1 MMKEVNLFS
10 AFLLLLLLSISLK
23 AEENYWQQWVHY
35 GMEVSLDTAEHSLS
49 GTSNITYVN
58 KSPDSLHRI
67 YMHLYPNAFQVGS
80 VKYREYK
87 RGHYSGGISEDKPS
101 FIRIDR
107 FDIQNGDTTVPIEVK
122 IDDTILEA
130 ELPSPLSPGDTLT
143 FELDWVHQVRE
154 HNDRAGYKDDQYDFA
169 QWYPKMVVYD
179 KHGWQNI
186 PFHAIG
192 EFYGEFGTY
201 DVKIDVPGGYIVGAS
216 GVVTDGDP
224 GWSAVAVDTSIE
236 LDEWL
241 ESREEST
248 TDSAVRRLV
257 TFHAEQV
264 HDFAWITSP
273 NFLYESGEWNGID
286 IHVLY
291 DSEKG
296 RDWTKEVVKRG
307 ERVLEWLTTKFGEY
321 PYPQV
326 TITHAMIGGGMEY
339 PMLVMN
345 GSSSEGLIA
354 HEIGHIWFYGILGN
368 NEHEEAWLD
377 EGFTT
382 FQTGWYMMNQY
393 PPDGHG
399 GSGNDLFGKM
409 MFLQKLLTSNSLV
422 ESAQWDVARF
432 VTSGYNTPIAGSSR
446 KSPGYSVYGYN
457 AYSKPAMMLYNLRG
471 YLGEERFLSAMQS
484 YYDQWKLKHPDE
496 ERFRTAMR
504 EATGEDLDWF
514 FDQWLHEAG
523 YADYALTGWKS
534 KRLASGEYEVTASI
548 LNKGTM
554 AYPLDVE
561 VELANGES
569 YRPERWTNFTNRWKD
584 DYTFTVPVRPKRITL
599 DPDDWILDVDRRD
612 NSSGFTPHS
621 FTLQMNSTPG
631 SPRDAYLITAFP
643 WLVWYHPLDGWKP
656 GLSMG
661 RSYGFWTSQVMSVSY
676 GVQSQEVFWRF
687 RSSHDLRSILPG
699 LKLKWRLSELEGVR
713 GAGIQADYSGSKLYG
728 YPPNYSFSGGYKIT
742 IADSTGYTDLYE
754 AGKVG
759 LLFGRFEA
767 SVNLGDFGGGFS
779 VDLASSGGSVSDWDF
794 SRLIVETKL
803 RGSWEKFG
811 VAMRF
816 LAGGTSYGENGIP
829 GQEKFTVQS
838 AGAGDYFQWSHLR
851 HRDILN
857 GFRDNFHIYGDA
869 NLRGYYAHG
878 FEGAESIVTGSLE
891 ASYKLLSFLKFR
903 TFFDGGWLW
912 SESDDF
918 EGDLLMGAGIGFS
931 VGPDFNFNGS
941 QIGFRIDLP
950 FWLSEPMAGK
960 ESIDLSRWVIGLRR
974 GL

>member
-10 AFLLLLLLSISLK
+10 AFILLLLLSISLK

-612 NSSGFTPHS
+612 NSSGFTPYR
-621 FTLQMNSTPG
+621 FTLQMNPTPG
-631 SPRDAYLITAFP
+631 SPREAYLITAFP
-643 WLVWYHPLDGWKP
+643 RLVWYHPLDGWKP

-676 GVQSQEVFWRF
+676 GVQSQEFFWRF

-742 IADSTGYTDLYE
+742 VADSTGYTDLYE

-779 VDLASSGGSVSDWDF
+779 IDLVSSGGSVSDWDF
-794 SRLIVETKL
+794 SRLILETKL
-803 RGSWEKFG
+803 RGSWEKIG

-912 SESDDF
+912 SESDGF
-918 EGDLLMGAGIGFS
+918 EGDLLMDAGIGFS

-941 QIGFRIDLP
+941 QIGFRIDFP

-960 ESIDLSRWVIGLRR
+960 ESIDLSRWVIG
-974 GL
+974 

>member
-10 AFLLLLLLSISLK
+10 AFILLLLLSISLN
-23 AEENYWQQWVHY
+23 AEDVYWQQWVHY

-80 VKYREYK
+80 VKYREYQ
-87 RGHYSGGISEDKPS
+87 RGHYNGGISEDKPS

-107 FDIQNGDTTVPIEVK
+107 FDIKNGDTTVPIEVK

-534 KRLASGEYEVTASI
+534 KRLVSGEYEVTASI

-612 NSSGFTPHS
+612 NSSGFTPHR
-621 FTLQMNSTPG
+621 FTLQMNPTPG

-643 WLVWYHPLDGWKP
+643 RLVWYHPLDGWKP

-742 IADSTGYTDLYE
+742 EANSTAYTDLYE

-759 LLFGRFEA
+759 ILFGRFEA
-767 SVNLGDFGGGFS
+767 SANLGDFGGGFS
-779 VDLASSGGSVSDWDF
+779 IDLASSGGSVSDWDF

-803 RGSWEKFG
+803 RGSWEKIG

-869 NLRGYYAHG
+869 NLRGYYTHG

-912 SESDDF
+912 SESDGF
-918 EGDLLMGAGIGFS
+918 EGDLLMDAGIGFS

-941 QIGFRIDLP
+941 QIGFRIDFP

-960 ESIDLSRWVIGLRR
+960 ESIDLSRWVIGLQR

>member
-10 AFLLLLLLSISLK
+10 AFILLLLLSISLN
-23 AEENYWQQWVHY
+23 AEDVYWQQWVHY

-80 VKYREYK
+80 VKYREYQ
-87 RGHYSGGISEDKPS
+87 RGHYNGGISEDKPS

-248 TDSAVRRLV
+248 TDSAVRCLV

-296 RDWTKEVVKRG
+296 QDWTKEVVKRG

-326 TITHAMIGGGMEY
+326 TITHAMLGGGMEY

-393 PPDGHG
+393 PPDGRG
-399 GSGNDLFGKM
+399 GSGNDFFGKM
-409 MFLQKLLTSNSLV
+409 MRLQKLFTSNTLV
-422 ESAQWDVARF
+422 ESAQWDVASF
-432 VTSGYNTPIAGSSR
+432 VTRGYNTPIAGSSR
-446 KSPGYSVYGYN
+446 KSPGYSVYSQN
-457 AYSKPAMMLYNLRG
+457 AYSKPSMMLYNLRG
-471 YLGEERFLSAMQS
+471 YLGEERFLSAMQY

-496 ERFRTAMR
+496 EQFRTAME

-514 FDQWLHEAG
+514 FDPWLHEAG
-523 YADYALTGWKS
+523 YTDYALTGWKS
-534 KRLASGEYEVTASI
+534 KRLSGGEFEVTASI
-548 LNKGTM
+548 RNKGTM
-554 AYPLDVE
+554 AYPLDLE

-569 YRPERWTNFTNRWKD
+569 YRPERWTNYINTWKD
-584 DYTFTVPVRPKRITL
+584 DYTFTVPGKPKRITL

-612 NSSGFTPHS
+612 NSSGFTPHR
-621 FTLQMNSTPG
+621 FTLQMNLIPG
-631 SPRDAYLITAFP
+631 SPRDAYLIAAFP
-643 WLVWYHPLDGWKP
+643 WLTGYHQLDGWKP
-656 GLSMG
+656 GLNLG
-661 RSYGFWTSQVMSVSY
+661 RSYGFWTSQVMGMSY
-676 GVQSQEVFWRF
+676 GVKSQAIFWHL
-687 RSSHDLRSILPG
+687 RSSHDMRRILPG
-699 LKLKWRLSELEGVR
+699 LKLEWQLSELEGVR
-713 GAGIQADYSGSKLYG
+713 GAGIQGDYSWSEWYG
-728 YPPNYSFSGGYKIT
+728 YPPRYSFSGGYKIT
-742 IADSTGYTDLYE
+742 EADNSGYTDLYE

-767 SVNLGDFGGGFS
+767 SARVGDFGGSFS
-779 VDLASSGGSVSDWDF
+779 IDLASSGGSVSDWDF

-803 RGSWEKFG
+803 RGSWEKIG

-912 SESDDF
+912 SESDGF
-918 EGDLLMGAGIGFS
+918 EGDLLMDAGIGFS

-941 QIGFRIDLP
+941 QIGFRIDFP

-960 ESIDLSRWVIGLRR
+960 ESIDLSRWVIGLQR

>member
-10 AFLLLLLLSISLK
+10 AFILLLLLSISLK

-122 IDDTILEA
+122 IDATILEA

-307 ERVLEWLTTKFGEY
+307 ERVLDWLTTKFGEY

-612 NSSGFTPHS
+612 NSSGFTPYR
-621 FTLQMNSTPG
+621 FTLQMNPTPG

-643 WLVWYHPLDGWKP
+643 WLFWYHPLDGWKP

-713 GAGIQADYSGSKLYG
+713 GAGIQADYSRSKLYG
-728 YPPNYSFSGGYKIT
+728 YSPNYSFSGGYKIT
-742 IADSTGYTDLYE
+742 EADSTGYTDLYE

-759 LLFGRFEA
+759 ILFSRFEA
-767 SVNLGDFGGGFS
+767 SVNLGDFGGGCS

-803 RGSWEKFG
+803 RGSWEKIG

-869 NLRGYYAHG
+869 NLRGYYTHG

-918 EGDLLMGAGIGFS
+918 EGDLLMDAGIGFS

-941 QIGFRIDLP
+941 QIGFRIDFP

-960 ESIDLSRWVIGLRR
+960 ESIDLSRWVIGLQR

>member
-10 AFLLLLLLSISLK
+10 AFILLLLLSISLN
-23 AEENYWQQWVHY
+23 AEDVYWQPWGHY

-80 VKYREYK
+80 VKYREYQ
-87 RGHYSGGISEDKPS
+87 RGHYNGGISEDKPS

-612 NSSGFTPHS
+612 NSSGFTPHR
-621 FTLQMNSTPG
+621 FTLQMNPTPG
-631 SPRDAYLITAFP
+631 SPREAYLITAFP
-643 WLVWYHPLDGWKP
+643 RLVWYHPLDGWKP

-742 IADSTGYTDLYE
+742 VADSTGYTDLYE

-803 RGSWEKFG
+803 RGSWEKIG

-857 GFRDNFHIYGDA
+857 GFRDNFHIFGDA

-912 SESDDF
+912 SESDGF
-918 EGDLLMGAGIGFS
+918 EGDLLMDAGIGFS

-941 QIGFRIDLP
+941 QIGFRIDFP

-960 ESIDLSRWVIGLRR
+960 ESIDLSRWVIGLQR

>member
-1 MMKEVNLFS
+1 MKEVNLFS
-10 AFLLLLLLSISLK
+10 AFILLLLLSISLK

-612 NSSGFTPHS
+612 NSSGFTPYR
-621 FTLQMNSTPG
+621 FTLQMNPTPG
-631 SPRDAYLITAFP
+631 SPREAYLITAFP
-643 WLVWYHPLDGWKP
+643 RLVWYHPLDGWKP

-676 GVQSQEVFWRF
+676 GVQSQEFFWRF
-687 RSSHDLRSILPG
+687 RSNHDLRSILPG

-742 IADSTGYTDLYE
+742 VADSTGYTDLYE

-803 RGSWEKFG
+803 RGSWEKIG

-912 SESDDF
+912 SESDGF
-918 EGDLLMGAGIGFS
+918 EGDLLMDAGIGFS

-941 QIGFRIDLP
+941 QIGFRIDFP

-960 ESIDLSRWVIGLRR
+960 ESIDLSRWVIG
-974 GL
+974 

>member
-10 AFLLLLLLSISLK
+10 AFILLLLLSISLK

-534 KRLASGEYEVTASI
+534 KRLVSGEYEVTASI

-612 NSSGFTPHS
+612 NSSGFTPHR
-621 FTLQMNSTPG
+621 FTLQMNPTPG

-643 WLVWYHPLDGWKP
+643 RLLWYHPLDGWKP

-676 GVQSQEVFWRF
+676 GVQSKEVFWRF

-742 IADSTGYTDLYE
+742 VADSTGYTDLYE

-759 LLFGRFEA
+759 ILFGRFEA
-767 SVNLGDFGGGFS
+767 SANLGDFGGGFS
-779 VDLASSGGSVSDWDF
+779 IDLASSGGSVSDWDF

-803 RGSWEKFG
+803 RGSWEKIG

-869 NLRGYYAHG
+869 NLRGYYTHG

-912 SESDDF
+912 SESDGF
-918 EGDLLMGAGIGFS
+918 EGDLLMDAGIGFS

-941 QIGFRIDLP
+941 QIGFRIDFP
-950 FWLSEPMAGK
+950 FWLSEPIAGK
-960 ESIDLSRWVIGLRR
+960 ESIDLSRWVIGLQR

>member
-1 MMKEVNLFS
+1 MKEVNLFS
-10 AFLLLLLLSISLK
+10 AFILLLLLSISVK

-87 RGHYSGGISEDKPS
+87 RRHYSGGISEDKPS

-612 NSSGFTPHS
+612 NSSGFTPHR
-621 FTLQMNSTPG
+621 FTLQMNPTPG

-643 WLVWYHPLDGWKP
+643 WLFWYHPLDGWKP

-742 IADSTGYTDLYE
+742 VADSTGYTDLYE

-759 LLFGRFEA
+759 ILFGRFEA
-767 SVNLGDFGGGFS
+767 SANLGDFGGGFS
-779 VDLASSGGSVSDWDF
+779 IDLASSGGSVSDWDF

-803 RGSWEKFG
+803 RGSWEKIG

-816 LAGGTSYGENGIP
+816 L
-829 GQEKFTVQS
+829 
-838 AGAGDYFQWSHLR
+838 
-851 HRDILN
+851 
-857 GFRDNFHIYGDA
+857 
-869 NLRGYYAHG
+869 
-878 FEGAESIVTGSLE
+878 
-891 ASYKLLSFLKFR
+891 
-903 TFFDGGWLW
+903 
-912 SESDDF
+912 
-918 EGDLLMGAGIGFS
+918 
-931 VGPDFNFNGS
+931 
-941 QIGFRIDLP
+941 
-950 FWLSEPMAGK
+950 
-960 ESIDLSRWVIGLRR
+960 
-974 GL
+974 

>member
-10 AFLLLLLLSISLK
+10 AFILLLLLSISLN
-23 AEENYWQQWVHY
+23 AEDVYWQQWVHY

-154 HNDRAGYKDDQYDFA
+154 HNNRAGYKDDQYDFA

-569 YRPERWTNFTNRWKD
+569 YRPKRWTNFTNRWKD

-612 NSSGFTPHS
+612 NSSGFTPYR
-621 FTLQMNSTPG
+621 FTLQMNPTPG
-631 SPRDAYLITAFP
+631 SPREAYLITAFP
-643 WLVWYHPLDGWKP
+643 RLVWYHPLDGWKP

-742 IADSTGYTDLYE
+742 VADSTGYTDLYE

-759 LLFGRFEA
+759 ILFGRFEA
-767 SVNLGDFGGGFS
+767 SANLGDFGGGFS
-779 VDLASSGGSVSDWDF
+779 IDLASSGGSVSDWDF

-803 RGSWEKFG
+803 RGSWEKIG

-857 GFRDNFHIYGDA
+857 GFRDNFHIFGDA

-912 SESDDF
+912 SESDGF
-918 EGDLLMGAGIGFS
+918 EGDLLMDAGIGFS

-941 QIGFRIDLP
+941 QIGFRIDFP

-960 ESIDLSRWVIGLRR
+960 ESIDLSRWVIGLQR

>member
-10 AFLLLLLLSISLK
+10 AFILLLLLSISLS
-23 AEENYWQQWVHY
+23 AEDVYWQQWVHY

-192 EFYGEFGTY
+192 EFYGEFGAY

-326 TITHAMIGGGMEY
+326 TITHAMLGGGMEY

-393 PPDGHG
+393 PPDGRG
-399 GSGNDLFGKM
+399 GSGNDFFGKM
-409 MFLQKLLTSNSLV
+409 MRLQKLFTSNSSV
-422 ESAQWDVARF
+422 ESAQWDVASF
-432 VTSGYNTPIAGSSR
+432 VTRGYNTPIAGSSR
-446 KSPGYSVYGYN
+446 KSPGYSVYSQN

-471 YLGEERFLSAMQS
+471 YLGEERFLSAMQY

-496 ERFRTAMR
+496 EQFRTAME

-514 FDQWLHEAG
+514 FDPWLHEAG
-523 YADYALTGWKS
+523 YTDYALTGWKS
-534 KRLASGEYEVTASI
+534 KRLSGGEFEVTASI
-548 LNKGTM
+548 RNKGTM
-554 AYPLDVE
+554 AYPLDLE

-569 YRPERWTNFTNRWKD
+569 YRPERWTNYINTWKD
-584 DYTFTVPVRPKRITL
+584 DYTFTVPGKPKRITL

-612 NSSGFTPHS
+612 NSSGFTPHR
-621 FTLQMNSTPG
+621 FTLQMNPIPG
-631 SPRDAYLITAFP
+631 SPRDAYLIAAFP
-643 WLVWYHPLDGWKP
+643 WLTGYHQLDGWKP
-656 GLSMG
+656 GLNLG
-661 RSYGFWTSQVMSVSY
+661 RSYGFWTSQVMGMSY
-676 GVQSQEVFWRF
+676 GVKSQAIFWHL
-687 RSSHDLRSILPG
+687 RSSHDMRRILPG
-699 LKLKWRLSELEGVR
+699 LKLEWQLSELEGVR
-713 GAGIQADYSGSKLYG
+713 GAGIQADYSWSEWYG
-728 YPPNYSFSGGYKIT
+728 YPPRYSFSGGYKIT
-742 IADSTGYTDLYE
+742 EADNSGYTDLYE

-767 SVNLGDFGGGFS
+767 SARVGDFGGSFS
-779 VDLASSGGSVSDWDF
+779 IDLASSGGSVSDWDF

-803 RGSWEKFG
+803 RGSWEKIG

-857 GFRDNFHIYGDA
+857 GFRDNFHIFGDA

-918 EGDLLMGAGIGFS
+918 EGDLLMDAGIGFS

-941 QIGFRIDLP
+941 QIGFRIDFP

-960 ESIDLSRWVIGLRR
+960 ESIDLSRWVIGLQR

>member
-10 AFLLLLLLSISLK
+10 AFILLLLLSISLS
-23 AEENYWQQWVHY
+23 AEDVYWQQWVHY

-154 HNDRAGYKDDQYDFA
+154 HNNRAGYKDDQYDFA

-514 FDQWLHEAG
+514 FDQWLYEAG

-612 NSSGFTPHS
+612 NSSGFTPHR
-621 FTLQMNSTPG
+621 FTLQMNPTPG
-631 SPRDAYLITAFP
+631 SPREAYLITAFP
-643 WLVWYHPLDGWKP
+643 RLVWYHPLDGWKP

-742 IADSTGYTDLYE
+742 EADSTGYTDLYE

-759 LLFGRFEA
+759 ILFSRFEA

-779 VDLASSGGSVSDWDF
+779 IDLASSGGSVSDWDF

-803 RGSWEKFG
+803 RGSWEKIG

-869 NLRGYYAHG
+869 NLRGYYTHG

-912 SESDDF
+912 SESDGF
-918 EGDLLMGAGIGFS
+918 EGDLLMDAGIGFS

-941 QIGFRIDLP
+941 QIGFRIDFP

-960 ESIDLSRWVIGLRR
+960 ESIDLSRWVIGLQR

>member
-10 AFLLLLLLSISLK
+10 AFILLLLLSISLS
-23 AEENYWQQWVHY
+23 AEDVYWQQWVHY

-80 VKYREYK
+80 VKYREYQ
-87 RGHYSGGISEDKPS
+87 RGHYNGGISEDKPS

-107 FDIQNGDTTVPIEVK
+107 FDIKNGDTTVPIEVK

-534 KRLASGEYEVTASI
+534 KRLVSGEYEVTASI

-612 NSSGFTPHS
+612 NSSGFTPYR
-621 FTLQMNSTPG
+621 FTLQMNPTPG
-631 SPRDAYLITAFP
+631 SPREAYLITAFP
-643 WLVWYHPLDGWKP
+643 RLVWYHPLDGWKP

-676 GVQSQEVFWRF
+676 GVQSQEFFWRF
-687 RSSHDLRSILPG
+687 RSNHDLRSILPG

-728 YPPNYSFSGGYKIT
+728 YPPTCSFSG
-742 IADSTGYTDLYE
+742 
-754 AGKVG
+754 
-759 LLFGRFEA
+759 
-767 SVNLGDFGGGFS
+767 
-779 VDLASSGGSVSDWDF
+779 
-794 SRLIVETKL
+794 
-803 RGSWEKFG
+803 
-811 VAMRF
+811 
-816 LAGGTSYGENGIP
+816 
-829 GQEKFTVQS
+829 
-838 AGAGDYFQWSHLR
+838 DY
-851 HRDILN
+851 
-857 GFRDNFHIYGDA
+857 
-869 NLRGYYAHG
+869 
-878 FEGAESIVTGSLE
+878 
-891 ASYKLLSFLKFR
+891 
-903 TFFDGGWLW
+903 
-912 SESDDF
+912 
-918 EGDLLMGAGIGFS
+918 
-931 VGPDFNFNGS
+931 
-941 QIGFRIDLP
+941 
-950 FWLSEPMAGK
+950 
-960 ESIDLSRWVIGLRR
+960 
-974 GL
+974 

>member
-10 AFLLLLLLSISLK
+10 AFILLLLLSISLS
-23 AEENYWQQWVHY
+23 AEDFYWQQWVHY

-80 VKYREYK
+80 VKYREYQ
-87 RGHYSGGISEDKPS
+87 RGHYNGGISEDKPS

-107 FDIQNGDTTVPIEVK
+107 FDIKNGDTTVPIEVK

-154 HNDRAGYKDDQYDFA
+154 HNNRAGYKDDQYDFA

-534 KRLASGEYEVTASI
+534 KRLVSGEYEVTASI

-612 NSSGFTPHS
+612 NSSGFTPHR
-621 FTLQMNSTPG
+621 FTLQMNPTPG

-643 WLVWYHPLDGWKP
+643 RLVWYHPLDGWKP

-713 GAGIQADYSGSKLYG
+713 GAGIQADYSRCKLYG
-728 YPPNYSFSGGYKIT
+728 YSPNYSFSGGYKIT
-742 IADSTGYTDLYE
+742 EADSTGYTDLYE

-759 LLFGRFEA
+759 ILFSRFEA

-779 VDLASSGGSVSDWDF
+779 IDLASSGGSVSDWDF

-803 RGSWEKFG
+803 RGSWEKIG

-912 SESDDF
+912 SESDGF
-918 EGDLLMGAGIGFS
+918 EGDLLMDAGIGFS

-941 QIGFRIDLP
+941 QIGFRIDFP

-960 ESIDLSRWVIGLRR
+960 ESIDLSRWVIGLQR

>member
-10 AFLLLLLLSISLK
+10 AFILLLLLSISLK

-612 NSSGFTPHS
+612 NSSGFTPHR
-621 FTLQMNSTPG
+621 FTLQMNPTPG
-631 SPRDAYLITAFP
+631 SPREAYLITAFP
-643 WLVWYHPLDGWKP
+643 RLVWYHPLDGWKP

-676 GVQSQEVFWRF
+676 GVQSQEFFWRF

-742 IADSTGYTDLYE
+742 EANSTAYTDLYE

-794 SRLIVETKL
+794 SRLILETKL
-803 RGSWEKFG
+803 RGSWEKIG

-912 SESDDF
+912 SESDGF
-918 EGDLLMGAGIGFS
+918 EGDLLMDAGIGFS

-941 QIGFRIDLP
+941 QIGFRIDFP

-960 ESIDLSRWVIGLRR
+960 ESIDLSRWVIGLQR